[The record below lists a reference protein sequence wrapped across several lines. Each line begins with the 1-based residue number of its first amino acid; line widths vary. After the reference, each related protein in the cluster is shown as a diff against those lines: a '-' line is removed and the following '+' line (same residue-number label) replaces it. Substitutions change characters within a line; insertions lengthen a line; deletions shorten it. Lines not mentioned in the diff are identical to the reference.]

1 MHPHSWKVVVAVVAV
16 VGTIS
21 CARDNPTAPPSQI
34 AVPHTASSTL
44 FPSPVIIVPLQRV
57 TPLTTNQ
64 QVSATIGIF
73 GGTLT
78 IPNAG
83 LTLVVPPLAV
93 LSPTTI
99 TATALAGSSVA
110 YEFAPHGLQFMAPV
124 VATQSLVGTQAG
136 AGGPLFG
143 QPLYV
148 GYFASSGL
156 ISSVTELL
164 NAPVNLLG
172 VTSTAI
178 LWHFSGY
185 TWSSGREGE
194 PADSTAHDQ

>member
-1 MHPHSWKVVVAVVAV
+1 MRLHSRIFVAVAAAV
-16 VGTIS
+16 SASVS
-21 CARDNPTAPPSQI
+21 CARDNPTAPPSRI
-34 AVPHTASSTL
+34 APPSAVSRTVFS
-44 FPSPVIIVPLQRV
+44 SPVTIVPLQRT
-57 TPLTTNQ
+57 TPLATNQ

-83 LTLVVPPLAV
+83 LTIIVPPLAV

-99 TATALAGSSVA
+99 TATALAGSNVA
-110 YEFAPHGLQFMAPV
+110 YEFAPHGLQFLAPV
-124 VATQSLVGTQAG
+124 VATQSLFGTEAG

-143 QPLYV
+143 RPLYV
-148 GYFASSGL
+148 GYFADGGL

-172 VTSTAI
+172 LTSTAA

-185 TWSSGREGE
+185 TWSSGREGALE
-194 PADSTAHDQ
+194 DGTPQEQ